1 MRRVLV
7 AGLDCAAPSLMF
19 DRFLEDLPNVKSL
32 IKSGVY
38 GRLRSCD
45 PPITVPAWMVM
56 ATGRSPGS
64 LGLYG
69 FRYRRYGEYRKFSIA
84 SSKSILVPKI
94 WDIVGRHGG
103 KSCVFAVPPSYP
115 PTRVEGCLVSCF
127 LTPSSKVDY
136 TYPSDLK
143 PELEEAAG
151 EYVPDVLFRTEEKD
165 KLLGELWDMTEQHMK
180 AIMYLL
186 ENKQWDFFMFVE
198 IGLDRVQHAFWK
210 YFDEKHHL
218 HVPDSKF
225 KTVVRDYYRMLDK
238 FLGEIL
244 DALDR
249 DTVLLVVSDH
259 GAKAMKGAFSVNDW
273 LMRMGYLKV
282 KGRPEPGVRIGE
294 AEVDWEKTV
303 AWGWG
308 GYYARI
314 FLNVEGREPE
324 GTVKPSEYERV
335 RDKLAHDLKQI
346 RGPNGEPWRT
356 RVLKPDRIFKV
367 CRGYPPDLM
376 VYFDDLYWRSAGT
389 FGYENPYLPENDT
402 GPDDAVHDY
411 HGVFVL
417 YDPKGRRRGVRAEM
431 NIMDVAP
438 TVLRIMGL
446 PVPEGVEGRVVEEVL

>member
-84 SSKSILVPKI
+84 SSKSILAPKV
-94 WDIVGRHGG
+94 WDVVARHGG

-151 EYVPDVLFRTEEKD
+151 EYVPDVLFRTEEKER
-165 KLLGELWDMTEQHMK
+165 LLGELWDMTEQHMK

-210 YFDEKHHL
+210 YFDETHHL

-225 KTVVRDYYRMLDK
+225 KTVVRDYYAMLDR

-244 DALDR
+244 NALDR
-249 DTVLLVVSDH
+249 DTVLLVTSDH

-314 FLNVEGREPE
+314 FLNVEG
-324 GTVKPSEYERV
+324 
-335 RDKLAHDLKQI
+335 
-346 RGPNGEPWRT
+346 
-356 RVLKPDRIFKV
+356 
-367 CRGYPPDLM
+367 
-376 VYFDDLYWRSAGT
+376 
-389 FGYENPYLPENDT
+389 
-402 GPDDAVHDY
+402 
-411 HGVFVL
+411 
-417 YDPKGRRRGVRAEM
+417 
-431 NIMDVAP
+431 
-438 TVLRIMGL
+438 
-446 PVPEGVEGRVVEEVL
+446 